1 MKSISIALLFCVI
14 LGGAGCTGKRDQ
26 TQITHQP
33 ATDLIA
39 IHYSIADS
47 LRAVMCMPEVC
58 EYPMLLSSF
67 VLLDDLGQTSP
78 LGRVIPQHIGS
89 RLVQHGVQVVDIR
102 LRANTLLVRNNQGEF
117 ALSRD
122 LQKINQGVNAYSVLT
137 GTYSVVYGR
146 VYVTAMVLRASDGS
160 VLAALDYT
168 LPVDHRS
175 LVDERDAQA
184 STLERDQ
191 LPDPRQGVI
200 MPSVFTRL

>member
-1 MKSISIALLFCVI
+1 MRSMPIVLFLWVTLGVAGC
-14 LGGAGCTGKRDQ
+14 LGQKGGA
-26 TQITHQP
+26 QISPQP
-33 ATDLIA
+33 DTDLIA

-47 LRAVMCMPEVC
+47 LRAAMCMPEVC
-58 EYPMLLSSF
+58 EHPMLLSSF
-67 VLLDDLGQTSP
+67 VLLDDLDRTSP
-78 LGRVIPQHIGS
+78 LGRVIPQQIGA
-89 RLVQHGVQVVDIR
+89 RLVQHGIQVVDVR

-122 LQKINQGVNAYSVLT
+122 LRIINQGVNAYSVLA

-175 LVDERDAQA
+175 LVDEREAPA
-184 STLERDQ
+184 PPLERDQ
-191 LPDPRQGVI
+191 LPDPHQGVV